1 METAEFPDDCAPI
14 IAGCSSMLSLHM
26 SFNSFGMA
34 LHLFLRDAFHKAS
47 LYRSSGLE
55 NVPGF
60 LCRDFLFKLH
70 IDRFGM
76 ADEDWYADTGR
87 GNPPSLVK
95 LKDGRLAITYGFR
108 DEPYGIRAKLSSDN
122 GETWSDEIVLRDDG
136 GNWDLGY
143 PRTAQRADGK
153 MVTVYYFNNTPS
165 AERYIAGAIWDPG
178 TGSGLAK

>member
-1 METAEFPDDCAPI
+1 MPDAVLVNGKHDLTAFVTASKPNAREGRPI
-14 IAGCSSMLSLHM
+14 CVRRRHWIEA
-26 SFNSFGMA
+26 
-34 LHLFLRDAFHKAS
+34 
-47 LYRSSGLE
+47 YRSDDG
-55 NVPGF
+55 G
-60 LCRDFLFKLH
+60 RWWTFKN
-70 IDRFGM
+70 IPV
-76 ADEDWYADTGR
+76 ADTGR

-136 GNWDLGY
+136 GNWGLGY

-165 AERYIAGAIWDPG
+165 ADSILRSRISGHRHRPG
-178 TGSGLAK
+178 